1 MLGLGGL
8 TNLLLLHTLCP
19 CRSSFRV
26 SRSPPS
32 SSSIRD
38 MVFFP
43 RQFVANPIGAP
54 SCSSSDCQVVDV
66 TTMQF
71 ITETQKTLIIN
82 RLKGANRGHTAWF
95 FVPGDSDMLS
105 MSKKSQKLQ
114 FVVCVCTAPLC
125 EPSAVVFSTD

>member
-26 SRSPPS
+26 SRSP

-43 RQFVANPIGAP
+43 RQFVANPFGAP
-54 SCSSSDCQVVDV
+54 SRSSSDCQVVDV

-95 FVPGDSDMLS
+95 FVPGDFDLLS
-105 MSKKSQKLQ
+105 TSKNVKSFSSLS
-114 FVVCVCTAPLC
+114 VCALPPCVNPRR
-125 EPSAVVFSTD
+125 